1 MTIVIAPQVGLG
13 CERLE
18 PRLPMA
24 ANEVLRWNEIAL
36 ASIRAER
43 TPPPAAS
50 RALAITHVAIFD
62 AVNAIDRTFV
72 PYQIALVAPP
82 RTSRE
87 AAVAS
92 AAHRALESLFPARAA
107 ALDEALQA
115 SLALVPDGDA
125 ETEGVSLGV
134 RAADAIL
141 AARADDGWN
150 ARVVHELTPLPGHW
164 QPTPPANAAPLAAQ
178 WANLRPFAM
187 SSPSQF
193 TPNNVPSLR
202 SAKYTAE
209 FREVKSLGAI
219 DSTTRTADQTAI
231 ARFWSNGAGTATP
244 PGHLN
249 TLAAIAAAR
258 RHLGISTSARL
269 FAMLNVAMADAAIMA
284 WNAKYA
290 TDFWRPVT
298 AIRAADTDGNPRTVA
313 EASWTPLLVTPPFP
327 AYVSGH
333 ASFSGAAAAV
343 LRAFFR
349 SDRFRF
355 TLPSEDPSIA
365 PRAFTS
371 FFQAARESA
380 DSRLYGGIHW
390 RSDNEDGLAA
400 GRRIGTFVFATLFRP
415 SAAGRSLAVGEAGHL
430 TPACSPQAVST
441 SDRGPPWLRCSQ
453 R

>member
-1 MTIVIAPQVGLG
+1 MTHVIASRVGLG

-18 PRLPMA
+18 PRRTLA
-24 ANEVLRWNEIAL
+24 ANEVLRWNEVAL
-36 ASIRAER
+36 ATIRADR

-62 AVNAIDRTFV
+62 SVNAIDRKFV
-72 PYQIALVAPP
+72 PYQITLVASPQ
-82 RTSRE
+82 TSRE

-92 AAHRALESLFPARAA
+92 AAHRAIVSLFPDRAA

-115 SLALVPDGDA
+115 SLAAVPDGDA
-125 ETEGVSLGV
+125 ETAGVSLGI

-141 AARADDGWN
+141 AARDGDGWN
-150 ARVVHELTPLPGHW
+150 ASAVHELSPLPGHW
-164 QPTPPANAAPLAAQ
+164 QPTPPANAAALAPQ
-178 WANLRPFAM
+178 WANVRPFAM

-193 TPNNVPSLR
+193 SPKNVPSLT
-202 SAKYTAE
+202 SARYTAE

-258 RHLGISTSARL
+258 RHLGISESARL

-298 AIRAADTDGNPRTVA
+298 AIRAADTDGNPRTIA
-313 EASWTPLLVTPPFP
+313 GATWTPLLITPPFP

-343 LRAFFR
+343 LRASFR

-365 PRAFTS
+365 PRSYTS
-371 FFQAARESA
+371 FSQAARESA

-390 RSDNEDGLAA
+390 RSDNQDGLTA
-400 GRRIGTFVFATLFRP
+400 GRKIGNFVVATLFRP
-415 SAAGRSLAVGEAGHL
+415 SAPKLRS
-430 TPACSPQAVST
+430 SIVS
-441 SDRGPPWLRCSQ
+441 SRPP
-453 R
+453 